1 MATRIHKIGT
11 ATGDGMMKTNLRW
24 FYQSILLI
32 FILAGLAA
40 CNKSTSSSSPASQS
54 SSAGTVGDSS
64 SAIKHYP
71 FKGKIVSV
79 DAMSKSASIDGADIP
94 GFMSA
99 MTMSY
104 EIHPDSDLQKLH
116 AGDSI
121 QADIVVDNSDS
132 NNEKYWL
139 EHVAAVPAAKE
150 P

>member
-1 MATRIHKIGT
+1 
-11 ATGDGMMKTNLRW
+11 MKTNLRW

-40 CNKSTSSSSPASQS
+40 CNKSTSSSSPGSQS
-54 SSAGTVGDSS
+54 SSADSS
-64 SAIKHYP
+64 SMIKRYP